1 MRWLSAIASLL
12 RPARELVE
20 ALRPDAGNQADRSH
34 GERLAPTEQDLAA
47 LRRFAAEF
55 QARGRRTWWDSL
67 IDGLNRLP
75 RPLITLAILAFFL
88 LAPLAPVRF
97 REIAHAYQQLP
108 EGFWTL
114 LSVIIAFYFGGRM
127 QLKREDTAVKR
138 GALKMAREILAS
150 RHSGPTHGEP
160 ALLPLAASPPDR
172 SDASAEVAAPGGNRV
187 VEAWRQLAAGQR

>member
-1 MRWLSAIASLL
+1 MSWLSAITSLL

-20 ALRPDAGNQADRSH
+20 ALRPEPGKRADRGH

-55 QARGRRTWWDSL
+55 HARGRRSCWDSL
-67 IDGLNRLP
+67 IDGLSRLP

-97 REIAHAYQQLP
+97 REIAQAYQQLP
-108 EGFWTL
+108 DGFWAL

-127 QLKREDTAVKR
+127 QLKREDAAVKC
-138 GALKMAREILAS
+138 GALKVAREILAS
-150 RHSGPTHGEP
+150 RHSGQTHGEP
-160 ALLPLAASPPDR
+160 APLPLAALPPDR
-172 SDASAEVAAPGGNRV
+172 SDGSAEVAAPGSNRV
-187 VEAWRQLAAGQR
+187 VEAWRQMAAGQR